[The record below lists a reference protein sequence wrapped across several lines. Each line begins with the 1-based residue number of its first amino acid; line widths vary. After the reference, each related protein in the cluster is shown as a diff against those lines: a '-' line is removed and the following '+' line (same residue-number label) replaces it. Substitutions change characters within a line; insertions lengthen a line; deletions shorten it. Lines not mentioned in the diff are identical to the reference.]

1 MSHALTAA
9 RAPVF
14 IIFHAGISA
23 SNYGFYREAVA
34 QYPMVTVSDTSTVQ
48 VAPVNNV
55 FHTRKERDLAYV
67 VVSVMSVHSQEVSL
81 ELAARPVA

>member
-1 MSHALTAA
+1 MSHALAAA

-23 SNYGFYREAVA
+23 TNYGFYREAVA
-34 QYPMVTVSDTSTVQ
+34 QHPMVTVSDASAVQ
-48 VAPVNNV
+48 VAPLNYV
-55 FHTRKERDLAYV
+55 FHTRKKRDLSYI

-81 ELAARPVA
+81 ELTARPVA

>member
-1 MSHALTAA
+1 MPHALAAA

-23 SNYGFYREAVA
+23 ANYGFHREAVT
-34 QYPMVTVSDTSTVQ
+34 QHPVITVSDASAVQ

-55 FHTRKERDLAYV
+55 FHTRKERNLSYIII
-67 VVSVMSVHSQEVSL
+67 SVMSVHSQEVPF
-81 ELAARPVA
+81 ELTATVA